1 MSEKE
6 TKKPNIGKRVLHA
19 ACFLLVLVVCLLL
32 LQRLL
37 MPKYMEENEEGV
49 LSGEYYEDAGD
60 NDVLFIGDCEVY
72 SNFSPIT
79 LWKEYGITSVIRG
92 TPQQLIWQSYYMLED
107 TLRYETPKV
116 VVYNVYSMRYDK
128 PQSEA
133 YNRLTLDGMRWS
145 SVKADAIRAS
155 MTEEES
161 FVTYLFPILRFHSR
175 WNDLSSEDF
184 RYFFGSEPLS
194 HNGYVMRVDTKPVTE
209 LPQPVPLADYQFGE
223 KDWEYLD
230 KIRDCCREHGIT
242 LILIKSA
249 SCYPHWYDEWDSQ
262 IAEYAK
268 KNGITYVNFLQH
280 QEETGIDYTEDT
292 YDAGL
297 HLNLS
302 GAERSSSWFGHILS
316 EQPGIEDRRGEEAL
330 SEKWAEKITFYEE
343 MKESQFRQ
351 LEEQGKVTDY
361 R

>member
-1 MSEKE
+1 M
-6 TKKPNIGKRVLHA
+6 KKFIRAGVFLAVLI
-19 ACFLLVLVVCLLL
+19 FCLWL

-37 MPKYMEENEEGV
+37 MPKYIEENEEGV
-49 LSGEYYEDAGD
+49 LSGEYYENAGD

-79 LWKEYGITSVIRG
+79 LWQDYGITSVIRG

-116 VVYNVYSMRYDK
+116 VVYNVFSMRYDK
-128 PQSEA
+128 PQNEA

-145 SVKADAIRAS
+145 SVKSDAIKAS

-161 FVTYLFPILRFHSR
+161 YLSYVFPILRFHSR
-175 WNDLSSEDF
+175 WSELSGEDF
-184 RYFFGSEPLS
+184 QYLFGSEQLS
-194 HNGYVMRVDTKPVTE
+194 HNGYVMRVDTKPVTR
-209 LPQPVPLADYQFGE
+209 LPEPVPKADYTYSDI
-223 KDWEYLD
+223 DWEYLD

-249 SCYPHWYDEWDSQ
+249 SCYPYWYPEWDEQ
-262 IAEYAK
+262 IVDYAK
-268 KNGITYVNFLQH
+268 KNGLTYVNFLEH
-280 QEETGIDYTEDT
+280 QEETGIDYTTDT

-302 GAERSSSWFGHILS
+302 GAEKSSAWFGTILK
-316 EQPGIEDRRGEEAL
+316 EQPGITDRRSDEAL
-330 SEKWAEKITFYEE
+330 SGKWQEKIEFYEQ
-343 MKESQFRQ
+343 MKASQLKQ
-351 LEEQGKVTDY
+351 LEETGAVTSY